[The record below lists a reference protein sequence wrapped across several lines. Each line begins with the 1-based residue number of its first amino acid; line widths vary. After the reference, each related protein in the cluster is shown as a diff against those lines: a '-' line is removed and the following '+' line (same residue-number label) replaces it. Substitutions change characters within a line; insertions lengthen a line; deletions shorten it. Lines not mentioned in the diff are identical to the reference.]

1 MKLSKFLVFYIA
13 FILVLTVYFYTF
25 SERMQVYQV
34 TLQPQNP
41 FLILISPPV
50 FGLNVNVTVLSGKS
64 HILYISTNQ
73 TQVITSFILPPF
85 SIIELVP
92 NGVAYNL
99 TLSFRS
105 NKEATVYYGAFTYS
119 PASDYPNY
127 KYYRTGDGYFVPF
140 SGITVPPGNFS
151 ISFLLNFLQTNSTSQ
166 QSIFGNLLPIIP
178 GTIIFALISI
188 LSTYVEAF
196 ILVNAYFKNKENE
209 LSFQSKL
216 LIFATIVGYLFL
228 LYWSYSKF
236 LSS

>member
-1 MKLSKFLVFYIA
+1 MKLTTSLVFYVTL
-13 FILVLTVYFYTF
+13 ILVLTALLHSFA
-25 SERMQVYQV
+25 ERIQVYQV

-50 FGLNVNVTVLSGKS
+50 FDLNVNVTVLKGRS

-85 SIIELVP
+85 SIIEVVP
-92 NGVAYNL
+92 DGVAYNV

-105 NKEATVYYGAFTYS
+105 NRASTVYYGAFTYS
-119 PASDYPNY
+119 PASDYPNF
-127 KYYRTGDGYFVPF
+127 KAYRTGDGYFVPF

-166 QSIFGNLLPIIP
+166 QGILGSFLPIVP
-178 GTIIFALISI
+178 KTVIFALISI
-188 LSTYVEAF
+188 VGTYVEAF
-196 ILVNAYFKNKENE
+196 ILVNAYFKSKENE

-216 LIFATIVGYLFL
+216 LIFATVVGYLFL

-236 LSS
+236 LAS

>member
-1 MKLSKFLVFYIA
+1 MKIKFLAFYVML
-13 FILVLTVYFYTF
+13 ILILTVFLHTLA
-25 SERMQVYQV
+25 ETMQVYQV

-41 FLILISPPV
+41 FLVLISPPV
-50 FGLNVNVTVLSGKS
+50 FDLNVNVTMLQGRS

-85 SIIELVP
+85 SIVEVVP
-92 NGVAYNL
+92 DGVAYNV
-99 TLSFRS
+99 TISFRS
-105 NKEATVYYGAFTYS
+105 NRTATVYYGAFTYS

-151 ISFLLNFLQTNSTSQ
+151 ISFLLSFLQTNSTSQ
-166 QSIFGNLLPIIP
+166 QGMFSNLLPMIP
-178 GTIIFALISI
+178 KTAIFALISI
-188 LSTYVEAF
+188 LSTYVESF

-216 LIFATIVGYLFL
+216 LVFVTVIGYLFL

-236 LSS
+236 LAS